1 MIQHSLCLPACLLC
15 AKHSAGSQND
25 KDKLWAQSIQKS
37 LSLST
42 HTYTHACMHA
52 RMRAH
57 ALHPTIKLE
66 KRVGPKGW
74 GPNSFPAEGHSL
86 SGSMDAPCRH
96 SHGAQYLLSCATLEP
111 QVCFYVR
118 DNRNLELV
126 LFSVGAWAQDFQSI
140 QRGVQSRKRDAD
152 TAPQKPHA

>member
-1 MIQHSLCLPACLLC
+1 MGTVYTEI
-15 AKHSAGSQND
+15 
-25 KDKLWAQSIQKS
+25 S
-37 LSLST
+37 LSPHT
-42 HTYTHACMHA
+42 HIHTRTHA
-52 RMRAH
+52 RMNACSRTSSH
-57 ALHPTIKLE
+57 NQTGE
-66 KRVGPKGW
+66 TRVGPKGW

-86 SGSMDAPCRH
+86 SGPMDAPCRH